1 LIFQILNFLKRLRSD
16 FKQVFVMSLKRGKSA
31 RRNME
36 IVWMLSACR
45 SSGGCGRCWRWRG
58 LRWEMNTLGIGGA
71 ATRRIASRAASKTPG
86 DEPGFTLGEIAV
98 LVILAE
104 QAPRR
109 RA

>member
-1 LIFQILNFLKRLRSD
+1 
-16 FKQVFVMSLKRGKSA
+16 
-31 RRNME
+31 
-36 IVWMLSACR
+36 
-45 SSGGCGRCWRWRG
+45 
-58 LRWEMNTLGIGGA
+58 MNTLGIGGA